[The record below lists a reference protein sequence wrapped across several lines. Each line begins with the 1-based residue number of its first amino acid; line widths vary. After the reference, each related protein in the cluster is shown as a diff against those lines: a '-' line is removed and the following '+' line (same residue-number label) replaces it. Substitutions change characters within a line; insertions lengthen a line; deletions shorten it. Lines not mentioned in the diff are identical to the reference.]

1 MAGRAAKDRAVPI
14 RPELRFF
21 YPIDWPQISHWV
33 RFVRARGHCEACG
46 RPHGGTIRHLG
57 DGRWWDEQ
65 RQVWRDGKGR
75 RIPSPAP
82 AADSP
87 ARMTKVVLAAAHLD
101 HDPSHCGPR
110 HRNLRAFCQR
120 CHLLHDRPEHR
131 RRIRLTLQRR
141 RALGDLF
148 TGPYPGL

>member
-1 MAGRAAKDRAVPI
+1 MPI

-33 RFVRARGHCEACG
+33 RFVRARGCCEACG
-46 RPHGGTIRHLG
+46 RPHGRMVKHLG

-65 RQVWRDGKGR
+65 RRIWRNGQGR
-75 RIPSPAP
+75 KVSSPAP
-82 AADSP
+82 ALDVP
-87 ARMTKVVLAAAHLD
+87 ARTTKVVLAAAHLD
-101 HDPSHCGPR
+101 HDPSYCGPR
-110 HRNLRAFCQR
+110 HRNLKAFCQR

-131 RRIRLTLQRR
+131 RRIRLTLQRQ

-148 TGPYPGL
+148 TGPYPGP